1 MSSDDNHNPTPARPQ
16 TAAEAYARHARHISA
31 ILGWIGD
38 ELEAHA
44 AKHAVSPKNWG
55 LVGDLAEMER
65 LLRRALGHI
74 SGMDERNVDEALAD
88 LAH

>member
-1 MSSDDNHNPTPARPQ
+1 MSNDNNNSTPAREQ
-16 TAAEAYARHARHISA
+16 TAAEAYARHARHIGS

-38 ELEAHA
+38 EVEAHA
-44 AKHAVSPKNWG
+44 AKHAAAPKNWV

-74 SGMDERNVDEALAD
+74 SGMDEGNVDEALAD
-88 LAH
+88 LEH